1 MLTLKNIK
9 KTYKTG
15 DFEQHA
21 LKGVSLSFREN
32 EFVAILGPSGSG
44 KTTLLNIV
52 GGLDRYDEGDLIIN
66 GKSTSKFKS
75 SEWDSYRNNCI
86 GFIFQSYNLIGHI
99 SVLANVEMG
108 MTLSGISKKQ
118 RRKRALEVLDKV
130 GLKDHVHK
138 KPNQLSGGQMQ
149 RVAIARALATDPDI
163 ILADEPT
170 GALDSETS
178 TQIMD
183 LIQEIAKEKLVIMVT
198 HNPDLAEEYATR
210 IVELKDGEVVR
221 DSHPLKS
228 EKESANFKIRK
239 TSMSFLT
246 ALKLSFTNILT
257 KKGRTILT
265 AFAGSIGII
274 GIALILSLSHG
285 MQSYIDKVQEDTLSS
300 YPITIQEKTMDTGEL
315 LNAAMGNTQ
324 YEKKEDGKIYSQNI
338 TSDMLSMM
346 GSGTKTNNLQ
356 DFKKYMEEN
365 KSKFEPYMN
374 AVQYSYNLDLNIF
387 KQTDE
392 GYKQVNPDQIISTL
406 GMEDMNNL
414 GNMIGGSM
422 TSYNA
427 FTEML
432 NNKDLMNEQY
442 DILAGTLP
450 NNYDEVVLLV
460 NKDNYIS
467 DYALYAIGMLDSN
480 ELVQKYEA
488 ILKGESVEQLEEL
501 QYSYDELLSQKFKVL
516 LNTDYYEL
524 VNHTWIDKSKDA
536 DYLNQKL
543 SDALEIKVVGI
554 IRPKEETITT
564 QVYGGIL
571 YTSDLTNYVIDKINE
586 SDIAKAQKEN
596 PETNIFTNQKFTKE
610 EFDISKLSP
619 QEQAYLATLSQ
630 RELAEVLQNYQE
642 NASATYESNLKKLG
656 IVDLEKPSVI
666 NMYAKDFNSKEELG
680 NLITEYNEIVD
691 KDDSISYTDMVGIMM
706 SGVSTIIDII
716 SYVLITF
723 VSISL
728 VVSSIMIGIITYISV
743 LERTKEIGILRSIGA
758 SKKDISRVFNA
769 ETLIIGLTA
778 GLFGIGITLLLNI
791 PVNIIIKNLAGVS
804 NISSLPIIGGIILVL
819 ISMFLT
825 IIAGLIPAR
834 IASRK
839 DPVEALRTE

>member
-15 DFEQHA
+15 NFEQHA
-21 LKGVSLSFREN
+21 LKGVNLNFREN

-44 KTTLLNIV
+44 KTTLLNII
-52 GGLDRYDEGDLIIN
+52 GGLDRYDEGELIIN

-86 GFIFQSYNLIGHI
+86 GFVFQSYNLISHI

-118 RRKRALEVLDKV
+118 RRKRALEVLEQV

-149 RVAIARALATDPDI
+149 RVAIARALATNPDI

-178 TQIMD
+178 IQIME
-183 LIQEIAKEKLVIMVT
+183 LIKEIAKEKLVIMVT
-198 HNPDLAEEYATR
+198 HNPDLAKEYATR
-210 IVELKDGEVVR
+210 VVELKDGEVIH
-221 DSHPLKS
+221 DSHPLKG
-228 EKESANFKIRK
+228 EKESSNFKIRK

-300 YPITIQEKTMDTGEL
+300 YPITIQEKTLDTGEL

-324 YEKKEDGKIYSQNI
+324 YEKKEDGMIYSQNI

-346 GSGTKTNNLQ
+346 SSGTKTNNLY
-356 DFKKYMEEN
+356 DFKKYIDEN
-365 KSKFEPYMN
+365 HSKFDPYMN
-374 AVQYSYNLDLNIF
+374 AIQYSYNLDLNIF
-387 KQTDE
+387 KQVDT
-392 GYKQVNPDQIISTL
+392 GYKQVNPDQIMGTL
-406 GMEDMNNL
+406 GMEDMNNF
-414 GNMIGGSM
+414 GNMIGGGM

-427 FTEML
+427 FTEL
-432 NNKDLMNEQY
+432 LDNKDLLNEQY
-442 DILAGTLP
+442 DVLAGNFPT
-450 NNYDEVVLLV
+450 NYNEVVLLV

-467 DYALYAIGMLDSN
+467 DYALYAIGMLDSD
-480 ELVQKYEA
+480 ELVEKYTA
-488 ILKGESVEQLEEL
+488 ILKGETVEQLGEL
-501 QYSYDELLSQKFKVL
+501 QYSYEELLSQKFKVL
-516 LNTDYYEL
+516 LNTDYYEKSQY
-524 VNHTWIDKSKDA
+524 NWIDKSNDEE
-536 DYLNQKL
+536 YLKQKL
-543 SDALEIKVVGI
+543 ENALELKVVGI

-564 QVYGGIL
+564 QVYGGVL
-571 YTSDLTNYVIDKINE
+571 YTSDLTKYVIDKINE
-586 SDIAKAQKEN
+586 SEIAIAQKN
-596 PETNIFTNQKFTKE
+596 NKDINVFTNKPFTKE
-610 EFDISKLSP
+610 EFDINKLSP

-630 RELAEVLQNYQE
+630 SELAQVIQNYQE
-642 NASATYESNLKKLG
+642 NAAATYESNLKKLG
-656 IVDLEKPSVI
+656 IVDLDRPSIVNI
-666 NMYAKDFNSKEELG
+666 YAKDFDSKEELG
-680 NLITEYNEIVD
+680 QLITEYNQHVEKED
-691 KDDSISYTDMVGIMM
+691 AISYTDMAAIMM
-706 SGVSTIIDII
+706 SGISTIIDII

-743 LERTKEIGILRSIGA
+743 LERTKEIGILRSLGA

-769 ETLIIGLTA
+769 ETLIIGLAA

-791 PVNIIIKNLAGVS
+791 PVNIIIKNLAGVR
-804 NISSLPIIGGIILVL
+804 NIASLPVIGGIILVL

>member
-21 LKGVSLSFREN
+21 LKGVNLNFRQN

-44 KTTLLNIV
+44 KTTLLNII

-118 RRKRALEVLDKV
+118 RRKRALEVLEQV

-183 LIQEIAKEKLVIMVT
+183 LIQEIAKKKLVIMVT
-198 HNPDLAEEYATR
+198 HNPDLAKEYATR
-210 IVELKDGEVVR
+210 VVELKDGEVIS
-221 DSHPLKS
+221 DSHPLKT

-239 TSMSFLT
+239 TSMNFLT

-300 YPITIQEKTMDTGEL
+300 YPITIQEKTLDTGEL
-315 LNAAMGNTQ
+315 LNAAMGNVQ

-346 GSGTKTNNLQ
+346 SSGTKTNNLQ
-356 DFKKYMEEN
+356 SFKKYMEEN
-365 KSKFEPYMN
+365 KSKFDPYMN
-374 AVQYSYNLDLNIF
+374 AIQYSYQFDLNIF
-387 KQTDE
+387 KPTED
-392 GYKQVNPDQIISTL
+392 GYKQVNPDQIISNL

-427 FTEML
+427 FSEML
-432 NNKDLMNEQY
+432 NNRHLMNEQY

-450 NNYDEVVLLV
+450 TSYDEVVLLV

-467 DYALYAIGMLDSN
+467 DYALYAIGMLDSD
-480 ELVQKYEA
+480 ELVAKYEA
-488 ILKGESVEQLEEL
+488 ILKGESIEQLEEL
-501 QYSYDELLSQKFKVL
+501 QYSYEELLSQKFKVL

-524 VNHTWIDKSKDA
+524 VNHIWLDKSKDE

-571 YTSDLTNYVIDKINE
+571 YTSDLTKYVIDKINE

-596 PETNIFTNQKFTKE
+596 SEINIFTNQKFAKE
-610 EFDISKLSP
+610 EFDISKLTP

-630 RELAEVLQNYQE
+630 KELAQILQNYQE

-656 IVDLEKPSVI
+656 VVDLEKPSVI

-680 NLITEYNEIVD
+680 NLIAEYNETVD
-691 KDDSISYTDMVGIMM
+691 KEDSISYTDMIGIMM

-778 GLFGIGITLLLNI
+778 GLFGIGITLLINI
-791 PVNIIIKNLAGVS
+791 PVNIIIKNLAGVK
-804 NISSLPIIGGIILVL
+804 NISSLPLIGGIILVL

-834 IASRK
+834 IASKK